1 MGLDNDFGVSL
12 PTNTLVATTCD
23 SYVRD
28 GTVYISSNSSCNA
41 STSNGTT
48 VTLSPSSLPSSIS
61 PSNWTLSVQDW
72 RPAQVNETGLD
83 SPNTIKENMD
93 PIALTDLLAWP
104 NITGL
109 ANASGIGTYET
120 AVSLTKV
127 NSSEIRILLDVG
139 DVEGTW
145 GGRLNGQ
152 VLTAVDWFGNKP
164 IDVTDM
170 ANDGV
175 NCEFLPVTLRCQ
187 ISMNNDLLIVET
199 ARPRNYSC
207 DNTVEQVE
215 GGLA

>member
-48 VTLSPSSLPSSIS
+48 VTLYPSSLPSSIS

-83 SPNTIKENMD
+83 SPKTIKANLD
-93 PIALTDLLAWP
+93 PITLTDLVAWP

-109 ANASGIGTYET
+109 TNASGIGTYET
-120 AVSLTKV
+120 TISLTKG
-127 NSSEIRILLDVG
+127 NSSATRVLLDVG
-139 DVEGTW
+139 EVEGTW

-152 VLTAVDWFGNKP
+152 VLTAVDLFGNKP
-164 IDVTDM
+164 IDVTDLVH
-170 ANDGV
+170 DGV
-175 NCEFLPVTLRCQ
+175 NCE
-187 ISMNNDLLIVET
+187 LLLV
-199 ARPRNYSC
+199 NC
-207 DNTVEQVE
+207 FGQF
-215 GGLA
+215 G